1 MSLDTNALVG
11 AVKQAAVEAV
21 RAEKPMA
28 ICFGKV
34 LSASPLSVQV
44 DQKLTLS
51 ATQLV
56 LTSLVS
62 DFEAPITMSFN
73 TENYYFT
80 GAKPPEGGTAPVSPS
95 HKHAV
100 TGKKTIKVHLGLSA
114 GESVILMR
122 ADGGQKYI
130 ILDRVR
136 G

>member
-62 DFEAPITMSFN
+62 DFEAPVTMSFN

-80 GAKPPEGGTAPVSPS
+80 GAKPPEGGTAP
-95 HKHAV
+95 
-100 TGKKTIKVHLGLSA
+100 GKKTVKVHLGLSA

>member
-1 MSLDTNALVG
+1 MSLDTNALVS

-21 RAEKPMA
+21 KAEKPTA

-34 LSASPLSVQV
+34 LSASPLSVQI
-44 DQKLTLS
+44 DQKLVLS
-51 ATQLV
+51 EAQLV

-62 DFEAPITMSFN
+62 DFSVPMTMAFN

-80 GAKPPEGGTAPVSPS
+80 GAKPPDSGTAPVSPL

-100 TGKKTIKVHLGLSA
+100 NGKKNVTVHLGLSA
-114 GESVILMR
+114 GESVLLLR

>member
-1 MSLDTNALVG
+1 MSLDTNALVA

-21 RAEKPMA
+21 KADKPTA

-34 LSASPLSVQV
+34 LSASPLSIQV

-51 ATQLV
+51 AAQLI

-62 DFEAPITMSFN
+62 DFSVPMTMSFN

-100 TGKKTIKVHLGLSA
+100 SGKKTVTVHLGLSV
-114 GESVILMR
+114 GESVILLR

-130 ILDRVR
+130 VLDRAR